1 MTARSD
7 TDADLNVTQNPSSVA
22 HLLPLVYDEL
32 RALAQRLLQRERCGH
47 TLQATALVHEAYLRL
62 LEQRDA
68 PWKSRAYFFGAA
80 ARILRRILVNHEE
93 ARSAAKRGGNHRR
106 IAIDADLHAREA
118 SADSIDLILLD
129 DLLDE
134 LGRLDERQARI
145 VELKFFGGLSIKQIA
160 EVLQISPRTV
170 DGEWALAR
178 AWLRTQMRAGDR
190 V

>member
-7 TDADLNVTQNPSSVA
+7 TNADSIATHDPSSVA

-80 ARILRRILVNHEE
+80 ARILRRMLVNHEE

-106 IAIDADLHAREA
+106 IVIDAEAHAREA
-118 SADSIDLILLD
+118 DADPIDRIL
-129 DLLDE
+129 
-134 LGRLDERQARI
+134 
-145 VELKFFGGLSIKQIA
+145 
-160 EVLQISPRTV
+160 P
-170 DGEWALAR
+170 
-178 AWLRTQMRAGDR
+178 
-190 V
+190 